1 MASRPE
7 TQRRASKHA
16 RWKAQREPSAP
27 VPLECTP
34 PLLSL
39 NDLSLR
45 QREILVLLAQ
55 GLDNDAVAER
65 LFLAANT
72 VKNHLTNIY
81 QRLGVQN
88 RTAAAR
94 VYWESQRG
102 G

>member
-7 TQRRASKHA
+7 TRRRASGHA
-16 RWKAQREPSAP
+16 RWKARREPVGPLPPTPTAP
-27 VPLECTP
+27 PMP
-34 PLLSL
+34 P
-39 NDLSLR
+39 DALSLR

-55 GLDNDAVAER
+55 GLDNDAIAAR

-94 VYWESQRG
+94 VYWEAQRG
-102 G
+102 A